1 MSRPS
6 PWADDQNAALLT
18 DLYQL
23 TMLQAYWRAGLDQ
36 TAVFSLFFRRLPPE
50 RNHLLACGLDD
61 ALRYLESVRFTED
74 ALGTLRS
81 LGLFS
86 DEFLDWLREFRFG
99 GDVYAVAEGVPV
111 FANEPLLE
119 VVAPIAEAQLAE
131 SFIMNQVHFQTLL
144 ASKAARVVAAARGRK
159 VVDFGMR
166 RMHGADA
173 AVKGARA
180 FYIAGVGATSNVLA
194 GRLYGIPVSGTM
206 AHSFVQ
212 AHDSELDAFRAFA
225 ELYPETVLLV
235 DTYDTVRGVERVV
248 ELATEL
254 GADFRLR
261 GVRLDSGDLAALAFR
276 ARKILDD
283 AGLQR
288 VELFASGNLD
298 EHAVADL
305 VRTGAPITG
314 FGVGTSMGVSRDAPA
329 GDAAYKLTA
338 YAGQGRIK
346 TSTGKQTLPGRKQV
360 FRIEESG
367 VAVRDVLARHDESHP
382 GRPLLQKVM
391 EGGRRLPAG
400 QATLEQARALARR
413 ELAAL
418 PPALLSLEP
427 ADPPYPVEVSEALSA
442 DYENARDRAAG

>member
-1 MSRPS
+1 
-6 PWADDQNAALLT
+6 
-18 DLYQL
+18 
-23 TMLQAYWRAGLDQ
+23 MLQAYWRAGLDQ

-180 FYIAGVGATSNVLA
+180 FYIAGVGATSSVLA

-276 ARKILDD
+276 AREILDD

-305 VRTGAPITG
+305 VGTGAPITG

-338 YAGQGRIK
+338 YAGRGRIK
-346 TSTGKQTLPGRKQV
+346 TSTGKQTLPGRKQI